1 MTRRVLSG
9 GSASKPRGQGADEPA
24 TQPAVT
30 EGVEVSRGAMLRPSG
45 LASDVYEVILGQL
58 MSLKIAPGARI
69 TVDAL
74 VRELN
79 VSHTPIREALGRL
92 EADGLVVKT
101 HLIGYSAAPQLTR
114 RQFDELY
121 ELRLLLE
128 PHAARRAATEMDK
141 TALATLSGVAETMS
155 RRSGTSD
162 DRARYNQFA
171 RQDADFHDRIII
183 GSGNELIRESLAR
196 LHIHF
201 HIFRLLFHARVTEE
215 ALEEHAR
222 IMQALLQGD
231 GEGAAQAMQRHIE
244 RSRDRL
250 LPAFD

>member
-1 MTRRVLSG
+1 MTRRMSAGGKGPGSEREAVEPGAGSG
-9 GSASKPRGQGADEPA
+9 AA
-24 TQPAVT
+24 TL
-30 EGVEVSRGAMLRPSG
+30 LRPSG
-45 LASDVYEVILGQL
+45 LASDVYEIILGQL

-128 PHAARRAATEMDK
+128 PHAAARAAKAMDRSSL
-141 TALATLSGVAETMS
+141 TILADVAASMS
-155 RRSGTSD
+155 RRGTGD
-162 DRARYNQFA
+162 ERTRYNQFA

-196 LHIHF
+196 LHTHF
-201 HIFRLLFHARVTEE
+201 HIFRLLFHSRVTEE
-215 ALEEHAR
+215 ALEEHAQ
-222 IMQALLQGD
+222 IMKALKSGD
-231 GEGAAQAMQRHIE
+231 GEGAAAAMRRHIE

-250 LPAFD
+250 LPTFD

>member
-1 MTRRVLSG
+1 MTRRMSAGGRGTDTERGAEAVVSG
-9 GSASKPRGQGADEPA
+9 GGTLQ
-24 TQPAVT
+24 
-30 EGVEVSRGAMLRPSG
+30 RPSG

-114 RQFDELY
+114 KQFDELY

-128 PHAARRAATEMDK
+128 PHAASRAAKAMDK
-141 TALATLSGVAETMS
+141 TALFSLNELADSMA
-155 RRSGTSD
+155 RRSGPGD
-162 DRARYNQFA
+162 ERARYNQFA

-196 LHIHF
+196 LHTHF
-201 HIFRLLFHARVTEE
+201 HIFRLLFHSRVTEE
-215 ALEEHAR
+215 ALEEHAQ
-222 IMQALLQGD
+222 IMKALKSGD
-231 GEGAAQAMQRHIE
+231 GEGAAAAMRRHIE

-250 LPAFD
+250 LPTFD

>member
-1 MTRRVLSG
+1 MVPAG
-9 GSASKPRGQGADEPA
+9 GSLQ
-24 TQPAVT
+24 
-30 EGVEVSRGAMLRPSG
+30 RPSG

-114 RQFDELY
+114 KQFDELY

-128 PHAARRAATEMDK
+128 PHAAARAAKAMDQSS
-141 TALATLSGVAETMS
+141 LATLTEVAESMA
-155 RRSGTSD
+155 RRSGPGDERT
-162 DRARYNQFA
+162 RYNQFA

-196 LHIHF
+196 LHTHF
-201 HIFRLLFHARVTEE
+201 HIFRLLFHSRVTEE
-215 ALEEHAR
+215 ALEEHAQ
-222 IMQALLQGD
+222 IMKALKSGD
-231 GEGAAQAMQRHIE
+231 GEGAAAAMRRHIE

-250 LPAFD
+250 LPTFD

>member
-1 MTRRVLSG
+1 MTRRMSAGGRGTDTERGAEAMVPAG
-9 GSASKPRGQGADEPA
+9 GSLQ
-24 TQPAVT
+24 
-30 EGVEVSRGAMLRPSG
+30 RPSG

-114 RQFDELY
+114 KQFDELY

-128 PHAARRAATEMDK
+128 PHAAARAAKAMDQSS
-141 TALATLSGVAETMS
+141 LATLTEVAESMA
-155 RRSGTSD
+155 RRSGPGDERT
-162 DRARYNQFA
+162 RYNQFA

-196 LHIHF
+196 LHTHF
-201 HIFRLLFHARVTEE
+201 HIFRLLFHSRVTEE
-215 ALEEHAR
+215 ALEEHAQ
-222 IMQALLQGD
+222 IMKALKSGD
-231 GEGAAQAMQRHIE
+231 GEGAAAAMRRHIE

-250 LPAFD
+250 LPTFD